1 MGPMKSIEDT
11 VDASDAW
18 YARRFELR
26 GLSTD
31 DERTKTA
38 NKFDKE
44 KHR

>member
-1 MGPMKSIEDT
+1 MKFTEDT
-11 VDASDAW
+11 VDASDAR
-18 YARRFELR
+18 YATRFELR

-38 NKFDKE
+38 DKFDKE